1 MHYCAQ
7 KTAFCSSHHSS
18 VALQIQGHN
27 LPRVTK
33 QNQDHASSLNAKK
46 PCAAN
51 ISMETLKRDQSS
63 LQSSRDRIN
72 GGQLITGARIYKL
85 SYVSFSENV

>member
-1 MHYCAQ
+1 
-7 KTAFCSSHHSS
+7 
-18 VALQIQGHN
+18 
-27 LPRVTK
+27 
-33 QNQDHASSLNAKK
+33 LNAKK

>member
-1 MHYCAQ
+1 
-7 KTAFCSSHHSS
+7 
-18 VALQIQGHN
+18 
-27 LPRVTK
+27 
-33 QNQDHASSLNAKK
+33 
-46 PCAAN
+46 
-51 ISMETLKRDQSS
+51 METLKRDQSS